1 MSAAKKPYPGEA
13 ANVTQLLQ
21 LANEYCRAAHSLLTK
36 DNSSPSHFAAPGR
49 MLAIHAIELYLNVY
63 LLHVGLKADE
73 IRGMHHNLST
83 RAEMVIVK
91 GLRLRKL
98 TAAHL
103 NNLVE
108 NREYLVLRYDP
119 GWKASASQINRLTAT
134 LDEIAKKVVQ
144 KVNA

>member
-1 MSAAKKPYPGEA
+1 MSVAKKPYPGDA
-13 ANVTQLLQ
+13 ANVSQLLQ
-21 LANEYCRAAHSLLTK
+21 LANEYCRAAHSLLTTN
-36 DNSSPSHFAAPGR
+36 NSSTSHFAAPGR

-63 LLHVGLKADE
+63 LLHVGLRADE
-73 IRGMHHNLST
+73 IRGMQHDLSA
-83 RAEMVIVK
+83 RGDLVVVK
-91 GLRLRKL
+91 GLKLRKL
-98 TAAHL
+98 TEAHL
-103 NNLVE
+103 NNLAG